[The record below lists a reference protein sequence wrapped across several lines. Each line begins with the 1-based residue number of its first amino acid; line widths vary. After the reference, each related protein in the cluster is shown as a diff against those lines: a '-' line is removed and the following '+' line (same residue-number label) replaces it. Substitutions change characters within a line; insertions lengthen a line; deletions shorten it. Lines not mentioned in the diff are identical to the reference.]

1 MNKEQVK
8 GAVQEIVGKAQEE
21 AGKLVGSKT
30 QQLKGLGNQ
39 IAGNAE
45 KNLGEA
51 KALVNEAVKD
61 ASQHD

>member
-39 IAGNAE
+39 IAGKAE
-45 KNLGEA
+45 KNFGDT
-51 KALVNEAVKD
+51 KALVNDAVKD
-61 ASQHD
+61 AGKRD